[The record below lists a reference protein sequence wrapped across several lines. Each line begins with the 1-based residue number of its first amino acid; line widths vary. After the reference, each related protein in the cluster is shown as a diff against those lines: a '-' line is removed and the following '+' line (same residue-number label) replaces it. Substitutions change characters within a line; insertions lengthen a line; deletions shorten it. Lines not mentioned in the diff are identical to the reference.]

1 MISIYTGIPCK
12 YTSHFQGL
20 EKFVSKVCYKPGCND
35 VACSNNN
42 QLKATTEVAAAVD
55 VVIVVLGLSQSFEAD
70 MVDRLNLTLPGYQ
83 ELLVIEVA
91 KVAKWPFVLV
101 CMSGGHVDLSFSNNT
116 MVKRIL
122 WVGYPGQAGGDA
134 ITQFII
140 TLTHAVS
147 YIYIYIYHN
156 PIVTLCLYCQDFGH
170 GLSYSVFSK
179 FIMSTPSTVHVRHRD
194 NTNVI
199 ISFNYIDISALE
211 CHNLYLDVVIG
222 LRNDGPNDG
231 TYVVLVFWDPTN
243 AQGMLIGTPKKQ
255 LVAFERIQV
264 NIKET
269 EKMTVKLDICKQLN
283 IADCIGL
290 G

>member
-1 MISIYTGIPCK
+1 MISIYTGVPCK

-134 ITQFII
+134 ITQ
-140 TLTHAVS
+140 
-147 YIYIYIYHN
+147 
-156 PIVTLCLYCQDFGH
+156 DFGH
-170 GLSYSVFSK
+170 GLSYSIFSK